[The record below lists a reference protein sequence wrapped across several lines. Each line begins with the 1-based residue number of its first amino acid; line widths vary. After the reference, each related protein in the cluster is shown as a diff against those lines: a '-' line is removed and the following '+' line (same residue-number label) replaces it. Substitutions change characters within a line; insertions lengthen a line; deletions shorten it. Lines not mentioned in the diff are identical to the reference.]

1 MSWSAWLSW
10 WTWHSRSL
18 ASRHC
23 ERVAVRVV
31 CVRLLPSTADHQR
44 DLRPRTRLG
53 ECRGLPRLDSWTCL
67 SATRVPPRPGRPKT
81 SRSHRLQVGWPSS
94 TSATRKKA
102 VRLECRSGITITLL
116 TVLRTDSRP
125 IFLPTHS
132 RLAQSRCRSV
142 SRVSP
147 PRGTLPPVLH
157 PLGPG
162 TASRP
167 LRTASVHAMQ
177 TIKCVVR
184 PPRLRSG
191 PRRVARPRIRTS
203 GPPPR
208 SASVAPLC
216 RARALS
222 RRIRSRSSNAG
233 LSCTS
238 R

>member
-31 CVRLLPSTADHQR
+31 CPFVAINGRSPARPTTPYPARAVSRLTQTRLLDVFERDSGPTTASSPKDVAIT
-44 DLRPRTRLG
+44 PPAGRLALNNLG
-53 ECRGLPRLDSWTCL
+53 H
-67 SATRVPPRPGRPKT
+67 A
-81 SRSHRLQVGWPSS
+81 Q
-94 TSATRKKA
+94 KA
-102 VRLECRSGITITLL
+102 VRLECKSGITITLL

-184 PPRLRSG
+184 PPRLRFG

-216 RARALS
+216 RDRALS
-222 RRIRSRSSNAG
+222 RRIRSRSCNAG